1 MKTLILTIFLTFSA
15 FVGVLAQRHQQPSMT
30 TQEHRFFVSFKEKNA
45 TFSIEKPQE
54 FLSKRAIK
62 RREKQ
67 KIAILEQDLP
77 VRAEYLREL
86 GKYGAKVHYP
96 SKWLNGAVISLD
108 VSKQDN
114 IKGLSFVKNLEIIK
128 RSLDYEEITTKKSS
142 KEIPKETL
150 KIAENSEID
159 TLKRLKFDR
168 TITYGNAINQIK
180 MLETD
185 QMHKLGFTGR
195 GVLIAVFDGGF
206 GEANEVN
213 SLKHLFTNKKII
225 ATYDVVRGN
234 NDVFE
239 DNPHGR
245 EVLSCI
251 AAYEPTKIIGTAPE
265 ASFLLVRTE
274 DVATETRLEE
284 YNWLRAAEFADSCGT
299 DIINSS
305 VCYSFFD
312 EMDMNYTIKDLNG
325 KTAIISQAA
334 EIATEKGII
343 VVVAAGNEGNNS
355 WKYIAFPADAP
366 SVLAVGAVNSRGDI
380 CRFSS
385 TGAPN
390 APQIKP
396 DLVAQGQGVIVT
408 HANNATTITQGTS
421 FAAPLVAGFVAC
433 LWQAYPHLSAKEIK
447 EMIRKSA
454 NQADNPDKQYG
465 WGVPSFMRILEK
477 NKK

>member
-1 MKTLILTIFLTFSA
+1 M
-15 FVGVLAQRHQQPSMT
+15 
-30 TQEHRFFVSFKEKNA
+30 
-45 TFSIEKPQE
+45 
-54 FLSKRAIK
+54 
-62 RREKQ
+62 
-67 KIAILEQDLP
+67 
-77 VRAEYLREL
+77 RAEYLREL
-86 GKYGAKVHYP
+86 EKYGAKVHYP
-96 SKWLNGAVISLD
+96 SKWLNGAVISLN
-108 VSKQDN
+108 VAHQDK
-114 IKGLSFVKNLEIIK
+114 IKGLSFVKNLQIIK
-128 RSLDYEEITTKKSS
+128 RSPDYEEITTKKSTEKLAEKSAEKSS
-142 KEIPKETL
+142 KEIPKETQKEIL
-150 KIAENSEID
+150 KIRENNEID

-185 QMHKLGFTGR
+185 QMHKQGFTGR

-206 GEANEVN
+206 GEVNEVN

-312 EMDMNYTIKDLNG
+312 EADMNYNIKDLNG

-380 CRFSS
+380 CSFSS

-390 APQIKP
+390 SAQIKP

-433 LWQAYPHLSAKEIK
+433 VWQAYPHLSAKEIK

-477 NKK
+477 KP

>member
-1 MKTLILTIFLTFSA
+1 MKILILIIFLLLFSNA
-15 FVGVLAQRHQQPSMT
+15 LFAQ
-30 TQEHRFFVSFKEKNA
+30 EYRFFVSFKEKNA
-45 TFSIEKPQE
+45 TFSIEKPQD

-67 KIAILEQDLP
+67 KIAITEQDLP

-86 GKYGAKVHYP
+86 EKYGAKVHYS
-96 SKWLNGAVISLD
+96 SKWFNGAVISL
-108 VSKQDN
+108 SISQQN
-114 IKGLSFVKNLEIIK
+114 QIKGLSFVKNLEIIK
-128 RSLDYEEITTKKSS
+128 KSPDYEENTPKKSS
-142 KEIPKETL
+142 KETSKSSKETS
-150 KIAENSEID
+150 KETSKNPFENIEID
-159 TLKRLKFDR
+159 TLKHLKFDR

-195 GVLIAVFDGGF
+195 GILIAVFDGGF
-206 GEANEVN
+206 GEVNEVN
-213 SLKHLFTNKKII
+213 SLKHLFTNKKIL

-312 EMDMNYTIKDLNG
+312 EAEMNYTIKDLNG

-355 WKYIAFPADAP
+355 WKHIAFPADAP

-390 APQIKP
+390 TAQIKP

-408 HANNATTITQGTS
+408 HANNATSITQGTS
-421 FAAPLVAGFVAC
+421 FSAPLVAGFVAC
-433 LWQAYPHLSAKEIK
+433 VWQAYPHLSAKEIR
-447 EMIRKSA
+447 EMIRKNA
-454 NQADNPDKQYG
+454 NQADNPDKEYG
-465 WGVPSFMRILEK
+465 WGVPSFVKILDK
-477 NKK
+477 NPR

>member
-1 MKTLILTIFLTFSA
+1 MKTIILTIFLTIISTHLF
-15 FVGVLAQRHQQPSMT
+15 AQ
-30 TQEHRFFVSFKEKNA
+30 EYRFFVSFKEKNA
-45 TFSIEKPQE
+45 TFSVEKPQE

-62 RREKQ
+62 RRENQ
-67 KIAILEQDLP
+67 KIAISAQDLP

-86 GKYGAKVHYP
+86 EKYGAKVHYP
-96 SKWLNGAVISLD
+96 SKWLNGAVISLNITQKD
-108 VSKQDN
+108 Q

-128 RSLDYEEITTKKSS
+128 KSPDYEEGTNKKSLKEPS
-142 KEIPKETL
+142 KEISKEGTKESL
-150 KIAENSEID
+150 KITENSEID

-168 TITYGNAINQIK
+168 TITYGNAINQVK

-185 QMHKLGFTGR
+185 QMHKQGFTGR
-195 GVLIAVFDGGF
+195 GILIAVFDGGF
-206 GEANEVN
+206 GEVNEVN

-265 ASFLLVRTE
+265 ASFLLIRTE

-312 EMDMNYTIKDLNG
+312 EIEMNYTIKDLNG

-355 WKYIAFPADAP
+355 WKHIAFPADAP

-385 TGAPN
+385 TGTPIST
-390 APQIKP
+390 QIKP

-421 FAAPLVAGFVAC
+421 YAAPLIAGFVAC
-433 LWQAYPHLSAKEIK
+433 VWQAYPQLSAKEIR
-447 EMIRKSA
+447 EIIRKSA

-477 NKK
+477 NPR